1 MLHKTVLKEEAVAA
15 LSVQPNGFYIDAT
28 FGRGGHTEAILKE
41 LGPEGSL
48 LALDR
53 DPEAIAAARKLREL
67 DKRLEVEHGTF
78 AEIDD
83 LAERYGVLGKVNG
96 VLFDLGVSSPQLDNP
111 ERGFS
116 FLRDGPLDMRMD
128 TESTM
133 NAADWINAAPA
144 GEIADVLKQFGEERH
159 AKRLANAIV
168 REREEEP
175 ISNTGRLA
183 EIIKTAHPAWE
194 KDKHPATR
202 SFQAIRIFVNSEL
215 MQIEKGLQCSEAVLA
230 PGGRLA
236 VISFHSLEDRI
247 VKRFIAE
254 KARGDNFPR
263 DLPIPAD
270 KLTPSLKKLGK
281 AIRPGDAEI
290 NANPRARSAVLR
302 VAEKLTPRESKTS

>member
-1 MLHKTVLKEEAVAA
+1 VLHKTVLKEEAVAA

-53 DPEAIAAARKLREL
+53 DPEAVAAARRLSEL
-67 DKRLEVEHGTF
+67 DKRLVVEHGTF
-78 AEIDD
+78 AEIDV
-83 LAERYGVLGKVNG
+83 LAERYGVLGKVSG
-96 VLFDLGVSSPQLDNP
+96 ILFDLGVSSPQLDDP
-111 ERGFS
+111 GRGFS

-133 NAADWINAAPA
+133 NAADWLNAAPA
-144 GEIADVLKQFGEERH
+144 GEIAEVLKKFGEERH

-194 KDKHPATR
+194 KDKHPATK

-215 MQIEKGLQCSEAVLA
+215 IQIEKGLQCSEAVLA
-230 PGGRLA
+230 AGGRLA

-281 AIRPGDAEI
+281 AIKPGDVEI
-290 NANPRARSAVLR
+290 SANPRARSAVMR
-302 VAEKLTPRESKTS
+302 VAEKLTPLNSRAS